1 MLRKIK
7 YVNHQG
13 EELKFGENGLY
24 ISENDLLDFSW
35 NIKSENEKISG
46 FKKGIISR
54 KVPIVIKGNVSEVA
68 NQLRNRVFEVFEK
81 DVIAKQYGRFV
92 IGDYYL
98 KCYVT
103 ESAKRGFHRSSNFIQ
118 NTIKVTTDLPYW
130 IKESHYFYAARK
142 QIVVNNQDTYM
153 DYPYDHAYDY
163 SATILA
169 YTIGNQSLSGADFS
183 MIIYGSCTNPTVKI
197 GDHQYMVGC
206 ELDADEYLVIDSA
219 KRKVYKVLI
228 NGEMENQ
235 FHLRNREYNIF
246 QKIPEGDSTI
256 TWDGSFSFDL
266 TLYEGRSEPRW
277 T

>member
-103 ESAKRGFHRSSNFIQ
+103 ESAKRGYHRSSNFIQ

-130 IKESHYFYAARK
+130 IKESRYSYSARG
-142 QIVVNNQDTYM
+142 QEIVDSEDAYM
-153 DYPYDHAYDY
+153 DYPYDHSYDY
-163 SATILA
+163 ASAILA
-169 YTIGNQSLSGADFS
+169 YTADNQGFSEADFKMTIMGPCNS
-183 MIIYGSCTNPTVKI
+183 PEITIAGHPYKVDT
-197 GDHQYMVGC
+197 
-206 ELDADEYLVIDSA
+206 ELSSGEMLVIDSA
-219 KRKVYKVLI
+219 AHKVYKIMV
-228 NGEMENQ
+228 NGERVNQ
-235 FHLRNREYNIF
+235 FHLRDRANTVF
-246 QKIPEGDSTI
+246 KKIPAGNNTV
-256 TWDGSFSFDL
+256 TWDGSFTFDL

-277 T
+277 I